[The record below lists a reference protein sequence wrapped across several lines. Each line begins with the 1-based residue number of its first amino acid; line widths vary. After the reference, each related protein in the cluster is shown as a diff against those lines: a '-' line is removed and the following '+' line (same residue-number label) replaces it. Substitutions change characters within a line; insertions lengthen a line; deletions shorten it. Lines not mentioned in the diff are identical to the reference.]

1 MSLDDLDDVTL
12 DLQQQR
18 HAAQDPLSCL
28 LLALEVER
36 PDEGRAA
43 GLGLVDGTL
52 VDVACVHAV
61 DGDGLDEDDR
71 HGRVEFLQSRLL
83 DHTCQHSSR
92 HVS

>member
-1 MSLDDLDDVTL
+1 MTSRLH
-12 DLQQQR
+12 LQQQR
-18 HAAQDPLSCL
+18 DAAEHPLGCL

-52 VDVACVHAV
+52 VDVARVHAV
-61 DGDGLDEDDR
+61 DRDGLDEDDG
-71 HGRVEFLQSRLL
+71 HGRIEFLQSRLL